1 MSASPSIVRVAKT
14 AAAVAA
20 AAAARPPLQEYLV
33 VIRDLPHGDRTTVPT
48 APISLAHQTFAGQ
61 ILHAPRQDTTN
72 ASHRKPAEKPGNVIA
87 LRATSRE
94 AVHEQ
99 LASHPYAQGI
109 WDLNTVRIW
118 PVETV
123 HTSALGSREEEK

>member
-14 AAAVAA
+14 AAAA
-20 AAAARPPLQEYLV
+20 AAAARPRLQEYLV
-33 VIRDLPHGDRTTVPT
+33 VIRDLPHGDRTSVPT

-61 ILHAPRQDTTN
+61 ILHAHREDTTT
-72 ASHRKPAEKPGNVIA
+72 ASHRKAASKPGNVIA
-87 LRATSRE
+87 LRAASRE

-99 LASHPYAQGI
+99 LANHPYAQGI